1 MTAGATKL
9 KRLQGLLSEALPYV
23 ERCPV
28 PYVVQTRNSLLERMR
43 KEIPEDSSEV
53 RP

>member
-1 MTAGATKL
+1 MTDAQRIEHL
-9 KRLQGLLSEALPYV
+9 RCLLSEALPYV

-43 KEIPEDSSEV
+43 KEIPADSTGL